1 MNFIAIM
8 IALGVETFYKP
19 ITHWRDYQWF
29 TRYEQWMFNKLEG
42 FAFRDSPISVILI
55 FGLVFVL
62 TAVVAT
68 ALYEFLAIL
77 GFLLAS
83 LVLVYCLGPNDLDE
97 DVQAYLHAIE
107 HDDEEGA
114 AHHADKVNG
123 YTVTGEPTEVLQ
135 KVKEAIFIQGN
146 TRMLGVLFW
155 FVVLGPAGAL
165 LFRLSDVQNRAY
177 MDQQGEYA
185 QANQRLF
192 YILSWIPARLSVL
205 GYAVVGSFIDTMSKW
220 QGMSDFWQEDN
231 NTLMIVSGAGALQHD
246 DDNEPADEGLLD
258 TSEILEALSLVKRT
272 IIFWLAVLAIL
283 TLTGTFF

>member
-19 ITHWRDYQWF
+19 ITQWRDYQWF

-42 FAFRDSPISVILI
+42 FTFRDSTVSVILI
-55 FGLVFVL
+55 FGPVFVV
-62 TAVVAT
+62 TAILST
-68 ALYEFLAIL
+68 ALYDFVAIL

-114 AHHADKVNG
+114 SHHADKVNG
-123 YTVTGEPTEVLQ
+123 YPVTGEPAEVLQ
-135 KVKEAIFIQGN
+135 KVKEAIFVQGN
-146 TRMLGVLFW
+146 TRMLGVLF
-155 FVVLGPAGAL
+155 
-165 LFRLSDVQNRAY
+165 RLSDVQNRAC
-177 MDQQGEYA
+177 MNQQSEYA
-185 QANQRLF
+185 LANQRLF
-192 YILSWIPARLSVL
+192 YILSWIPARLCVL

-220 QGMSDFWQEDN
+220 EGIADFWQEDS
-231 NTLMIVSGAGALQHD
+231 NTLMAISGAGALQHEDNNVSED
-246 DDNEPADEGLLD
+246 DESLD
-258 TSEILEALSLVKRT
+258 TSDILEALSLVKRT
-272 IIFWLAVLAIL
+272 IIFWLAMLAIL